1 MRLTLRTLLAYLDDI
16 LEPAQAK
23 EIGEKLNES
32 SFASSLVSRIREVMR
47 RRRLTAPTLSG
58 PGVGIDP
65 NTVAEYLDNTL
76 PPDGVADVEKICLES
91 DVHLAEAAACHQIL
105 TLALGEPVEVAS
117 QTRERM
123 YALGPAAAKM
133 VIPPAIAARNAS
145 GGLADH
151 AVDDVLAQAEP
162 IVVRPRN
169 GQSVVTMAKKPEIPD
184 YLRSHSSVKRVFGYG
199 LVLLVLVCWG
209 VTVVKNSPFKGST
222 PGQGAVP
229 VKKPAVDVAIANA
242 DKPAD
247 EDAAIGEQMETD
259 AAQGKSAVGAAGG
272 STGGDEAPRM
282 VKSSKRPATADFSAR
297 PDEEVPL
304 PATDRKVASTTKKRR
319 DPSRVDADPSVPVP
333 NPPDDGDPPA
343 PPPAALVSPS
353 RYASTEGVTLHYV
366 RREERWFVLPRGEM
380 VNAGANLAVPE
391 PFQCQLEVD
400 DRKGLVTIMGHSLVG
415 ILLPTADG
423 RFGLELQ
430 RGQFALRAAGSAD
443 DAAASLNMRIGIA
456 GELWRLELQSG
467 ATCGVAVKPLEP
479 TKLVENPDRN
489 SYEGAFYVTGGIAVI
504 TDPAGQAHE
513 IKGPDWLELPLAV
526 ADADGKLP
534 RKRPL
539 LVVPKWLGPQ
549 TLSSIMQGKASVF
562 EKKFVLDEA
571 VELSVPEIA
580 ADANPIISQMATE
593 CLGLIEAYVPLV
605 NVLRSQHVEA
615 RKAAIS
621 ELRLW
626 LTRHSDN
633 KDLLKAELA
642 KSFPPEDA
650 DVVYRLLWGFDEADA
665 RNKVISVQLIEWMAD
680 PEVAIRELAFYQV
693 YRLTGKTREYQAD
706 ASPVKLRSSLKS
718 WQEHVRKDGGLLPV
732 QKPTPN
738 PQ

>member
-23 EIGEKLNES
+23 EIGDKLNES

-133 VIPPAIAARNAS
+133 VLPPAIAARQGS

-151 AVDDVLAQAEP
+151 AVEAVLAQAEP
-162 IVVRPRN
+162 VAVRPRN
-169 GQSVVTMAKKPEIPD
+169 GQSVVTTAKKPEIPD
-184 YLRSHSSVKRVFGYG
+184 YLKSHSSVKRVFGYG
-199 LVLLVLVCWG
+199 LVLLVLICWG
-209 VTVVKNSPFKGST
+209 VTVVKNSPFKGS
-222 PGQGAVP
+222 PQADVP
-229 VKKPAVDVAIANA
+229 VKKHAVDIAAANV
-242 DKPAD
+242 DKPVA
-247 EDAAIGEQMETD
+247 EDSGIGEQMEAD
-259 AAQGKSAVGAAGG
+259 GAPEKSSAGTVGG
-272 STGGDEAPRM
+272 STDGDEAPLTVR
-282 VKSSKRPATADFSAR
+282 SSKRQATADFSAR
-297 PDEEVPL
+297 PDEEE
-304 PATDRKVASTTKKRR
+304 PAAGPDRKVASTTKKRR
-319 DPSRVDADPSVPVP
+319 DPSRVGVDPSRPIP
-333 NPPDDGDPPA
+333 NPPDDANPPA
-343 PPPAALVSPS
+343 PPPALVTPS

-380 VNAGANLAVPE
+380 VNAGAILAAPE

-400 DRKGLVTIMGHSLVG
+400 DRKGLVTIMGRSLVE
-415 ILLPTADG
+415 IIPPSADG

-430 RGQFALRAAGSAD
+430 RGQFVLRAAGSAD

-456 GELWRLELQSG
+456 GELWRLELQSS
-467 ATCGVAVKPLEP
+467 ATCGVSIKPLEP

-513 IKGPDWLELPLAV
+513 IKGPDWLELPLAI
-526 ADADGKLP
+526 ADAEGKLT

-539 LVVPKWLGPQ
+539 LVVPKWMGSQ
-549 TLSSIMQGKASVF
+549 TLSSIMQGKAAVF

-580 ADANPIISQMATE
+580 ADANPQISQMATE
-593 CLGLIEAYVPLV
+593 CLGLIEAYGPLV
-605 NVLRSQHVEA
+605 SILRSQHEEA

-626 LTRHSDN
+626 LPRHPDN

-642 KSFPPEDA
+642 KVFPPEDA
-650 DVVYRLLWGFDEADA
+650 DVVYRLLWGFDETDA
-665 RNKVISVQLIEWMAD
+665 RNKAVSMQLIDWMAD

-693 YRLTGKTREYQAD
+693 YRLTGKTRDYQAN
-706 ASPVKLRSSLKS
+706 ASTLKMASCLKS
-718 WQEHVRKDGGLLPV
+718 WREHVKKDGGLLPV